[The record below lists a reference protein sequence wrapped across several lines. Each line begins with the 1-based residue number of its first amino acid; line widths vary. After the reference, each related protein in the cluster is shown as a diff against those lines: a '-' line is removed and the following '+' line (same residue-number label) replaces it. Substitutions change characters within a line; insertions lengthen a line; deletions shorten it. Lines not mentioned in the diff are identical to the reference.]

1 MHPGERIGTIVGSG
15 VLIASEGLILTNSH
29 VVFGHR
35 AISVTLD
42 NGYTIPAK
50 LLGADPILDVA
61 VLRIPAPDIAL
72 PQATLG
78 DSDALQVGEEVIT
91 IGNPMGLE
99 QTLTRGVISG
109 MDRLL
114 SEFPLNLM
122 LPLIQ
127 TDAAINPGNSGGPLV
142 NRCGEVVGLTSA
154 LLADAKNIGFAIP
167 INVVKQV
174 LPQLVQQGRVMR
186 PWLGV
191 SGKVIGKDVQDL
203 LKLPLVDGFLVE
215 TIEPGSP
222 AAKAGLHEGELLIA
236 IAGEEFLFGGDIITA
251 ANGQGTRRYG
261 EICPVRAY
269 AQGGRYRT
277 SHPLSRWHHAPGRVQ
292 SSRTPDSPRRRALLM
307 AGAPWHPCGTVV
319 RRCGGSAHE
328 VSSYAEVMQPGDVRG
343 PAAKGPDS
351 WLVIELPG
359 LIDLP
364 PYADTELSY
373 RGYPLEPHGHRCA
386 PRSSGRVRNPAGAG
400 AAE

>member
-1 MHPGERIGTIVGSG
+1 MRDWRVAILMEVVITILLCLDATAKAKCDTSLPTLYQQVSPSVVFISAVSVASMQPGERMGTIVGSG
-15 VLIASEGLILTNSH
+15 VIIDNTGLILTNSH
-29 VVFGHR
+29 VVFGYR

-42 NGYTIPAK
+42 NGYTTPAK
-50 LLGADPILDVA
+50 LIGTDPVLDVA
-61 VLRIPAPDIAL
+61 VLRIPVPEAGL
-72 PQATLG
+72 PKATLG
-78 DSDALQVGEEVIT
+78 DSDALQVGVEVVA

-109 MDRLL
+109 IDRLL

-154 LLADAKNIGFAIP
+154 LLLDAKNIGFAIP

-174 LPQLVQQGRVMR
+174 LPQLVQQGRVIR
-186 PWLGV
+186 PWLGI
-191 SGKVIGKDVQDL
+191 SGKIIDKEVQDL

-251 ANGQGTRRYG
+251 VNGKELDDAEKFAHFVRTLKVGDTVRLTLYYDGTTRQVEFTLPERP
-261 EICPVRAY
+261 I
-269 AQGGRYRT
+269 
-277 SHPLSRWHHAPGRVQ
+277 LPGDVP
-292 SSRTPDSPRRRALLM
+292 PDSRRAL
-307 AGAPWHPCGTVV
+307 APLRS
-319 RRCGGSAHE
+319 RRA
-328 VSSYAEVMQPGDVRG
+328 
-343 PAAKGPDS
+343 
-351 WLVIELPG
+351 
-359 LIDLP
+359 
-364 PYADTELSY
+364 
-373 RGYPLEPHGHRCA
+373 PLQRQ
-386 PRSSGRVRNPAGAG
+386 R
-400 AAE
+400 

>member
-1 MHPGERIGTIVGSG
+1 MRGWRVAMLMVVVLTVLVRLDATAKAGCDTSLPTLYQQVSPSVVFISAVSIASMHPGERLGTVVGSG
-15 VLIASEGLILTNSH
+15 VLMDSEGLILTNSH

-42 NGYTIPAK
+42 NGYTTPAK

-61 VLRIPAPDIAL
+61 VLRIPAPDTGL
-72 PQATLG
+72 PKATLG
-78 DSDALQVGEEVIT
+78 DSDTLQVGEDVVA

-99 QTLTRGVISG
+99 QTLTRGVVSG

-114 SEFPLNLM
+114 PEFPLNLM

-167 INVVKQV
+167 INIVQQVV
-174 LPQLVQQGRVMR
+174 PQLVQHGRVMR

-191 SGKVIGKDVQDL
+191 SGKIVGKDVQDL

-236 IAGEEFLFGGDIITA
+236 LSGEEFLFGGDIITA
-251 ANGQGTRRYG
+251 ANGQELDDMEKFAQFVRTLKVGDTVQLTLYHDGTTRQVEFSLPERP
-261 EICPVRAY
+261 I
-269 AQGGRYRT
+269 
-277 SHPLSRWHHAPGRVQ
+277 LPGDVP
-292 SSRTPDSPRRRALLM
+292 PDGRRAL
-307 AGAPWHPCGTVV
+307 APLRY
-319 RRCGGSAHE
+319 RR
-328 VSSYAEVMQPGDVRG
+328 
-343 PAAKGPDS
+343 
-351 WLVIELPG
+351 
-359 LIDLP
+359 
-364 PYADTELSY
+364 T
-373 RGYPLEPHGHRCA
+373 PLRPQR
-386 PRSSGRVRNPAGAG
+386 
-400 AAE
+400 

>member
-1 MHPGERIGTIVGSG
+1 MRDWRGAMLMEVVLTILLCLDATAKAKCDTSLSTLYQQVSPSVVFISAVSVASMQPGERMGTIVGSG
-15 VLIASEGLILTNSH
+15 VIIDNTGLILTSSH
-29 VVFGHR
+29 VVFGYR

-42 NGYTIPAK
+42 NGYTTPAK
-50 LLGADPILDVA
+50 LIGTDPILDVA
-61 VLRIPAPDIAL
+61 VLRIPVPESGL
-72 PQATLG
+72 PKAALG
-78 DSDALQVGEEVIT
+78 DSDALQVGAEVVA

-109 MDRLL
+109 IDRLL

-154 LLADAKNIGFAIP
+154 LLVDAKNIGFAIP
-167 INVVKQV
+167 INVVKKV
-174 LPQLVQQGRVMR
+174 LPQLVQQGRVIR

-191 SGKVIGKDVQDL
+191 SGKIIDKEVQDL

-251 ANGQGTRRYG
+251 VNGKELDDAEKFAHFVRTLKVGDTVRLTLYYDGTTRQVEFTLPERP
-261 EICPVRAY
+261 I
-269 AQGGRYRT
+269 
-277 SHPLSRWHHAPGRVQ
+277 LPGDVP
-292 SSRTPDSPRRRALLM
+292 PDGRRAL
-307 AGAPWHPCGTVV
+307 APLRS
-319 RRCGGSAHE
+319 RRA
-328 VSSYAEVMQPGDVRG
+328 
-343 PAAKGPDS
+343 
-351 WLVIELPG
+351 
-359 LIDLP
+359 
-364 PYADTELSY
+364 
-373 RGYPLEPHGHRCA
+373 PLQRQ
-386 PRSSGRVRNPAGAG
+386 R
-400 AAE
+400 

>member
-1 MHPGERIGTIVGSG
+1 MLMIVVITVLMRPDATAKAGCDTSLPTLYQQVSPSVVYISAVSIASGHPGERVGTVVGSG
-15 VLIASEGLILTNSH
+15 VLIEREGLILTNSH

-35 AISVTLD
+35 AIAVTLD
-42 NGYTIPAK
+42 NGYTTPAK

-61 VLRIPAPDIAL
+61 VLRIPGPDASL
-72 PQATLG
+72 PKATLG
-78 DSDALQVGEEVIT
+78 DSDALQVGEEVIA

-114 SEFPLNLM
+114 SEFPLSVT
-122 LPLIQ
+122 LPFIQ

-174 LPQLVQQGRVMR
+174 LPQLVQQGRVIR

-191 SGKVIGKDVQDL
+191 SGKVIGKEVQDL

-236 IAGEEFLFGGDIITA
+236 IAGEEFLFGGDIIMA
-251 ANGQGTRRYG
+251 ANGKELDDTEKFAQFMRTLKVGDTVRLTLYHDGTTRQVEFNLPERP
-261 EICPVRAY
+261 I
-269 AQGGRYRT
+269 
-277 SHPLSRWHHAPGRVQ
+277 LPGDV
-292 SSRTPDSPRRRALLM
+292 PPEGRRAL
-307 AGAPWHPCGTVV
+307 AP
-319 RRCGGSAHE
+319 
-328 VSSYAEVMQPGDVRG
+328 
-343 PAAKGPDS
+343 
-351 WLVIELPG
+351 L
-359 LIDLP
+359 
-364 PYADTELSY
+364 
-373 RGYPLEPHGHRCA
+373 GHRRA
-386 PRSSGRVRNPAGAG
+386 PLQRHR
-400 AAE
+400 

>member
-1 MHPGERIGTIVGSG
+1 MRDWRLAMLMVVVITVLLRLDATAKAECDTSLPTLYQQVSPSVVFISAVAVASMHPGERIGTIVGSG
-15 VLIASEGLILTNSH
+15 VLIDNEGLILTNSH

-35 AISVTLD
+35 AISITLD
-42 NGYTIPAK
+42 NGYTTPAK

-61 VLRIPAPDIAL
+61 VLRIPVPDAGL
-72 PQATLG
+72 PKATLG
-78 DSDALQVGEEVIT
+78 DSDALQVGEEVVA

-109 MDRLL
+109 IDRLL
-114 SEFPLNLM
+114 PEFPLNLM

-191 SGKVIGKDVQDL
+191 SGKVIGKEVQDL

-222 AAKAGLHEGELLIA
+222 AAKAGLHEGESLIA
-236 IAGEEFLFGGDIITA
+236 ISGEEFLFGGDIITA
-251 ANGQGTRRYG
+251 ANGKELDDTEKFVQFVRTLKVGDTVRLTLYHDGTTRQVEFNLPERP
-261 EICPVRAY
+261 I
-269 AQGGRYRT
+269 
-277 SHPLSRWHHAPGRVQ
+277 LPGDVP
-292 SSRTPDSPRRRALLM
+292 SDGRRAL
-307 AGAPWHPCGTVV
+307 A
-319 RRCGGSAHE
+319 
-328 VSSYAEVMQPGDVRG
+328 
-343 PAAKGPDS
+343 
-351 WLVIELPG
+351 
-359 LIDLP
+359 
-364 PYADTELSY
+364 
-373 RGYPLEPHGHRCA
+373 PLEHRRA
-386 PRSSGRVRNPAGAG
+386 PLQRQR
-400 AAE
+400 

>member
-1 MHPGERIGTIVGSG
+1 MRDWRVAMLMIVVITVLMRLDATAKAGCDTAIPTLYQQVSPSVVFISAVSIASAHLGERVGTIVGSG
-15 VLIASEGLILTNSH
+15 VLIEREGLILTNSH

-35 AISVTLD
+35 AISVTMD
-42 NGYTIPAK
+42 NGYTASAK

-61 VLRIPAPDIAL
+61 VLRIPDPDTSL

-78 DSDALQVGEEVIT
+78 DSDALQVGEEVIA

-114 SEFPLNLM
+114 SEFPLNLT

-142 NRCGEVVGLTSA
+142 NRCGEVVGLASA

-174 LPQLVQQGRVMR
+174 LPQLVQQGRVIR

-191 SGKVIGKDVQDL
+191 SGKVIGTEVQDL

-251 ANGQGTRRYG
+251 ANGKALDDTEKFAQFVRTLKVGDTVRLTLYHEGTTRQVEFSLPERP
-261 EICPVRAY
+261 I
-269 AQGGRYRT
+269 
-277 SHPLSRWHHAPGRVQ
+277 L
-292 SSRTPDSPRRRALLM
+292 
-307 AGAPWHPCGTVV
+307 
-319 RRCGGSAHE
+319 
-328 VSSYAEVMQPGDVRG
+328 PGDVPSDGRRTL
-343 PAAKGPDS
+343 A
-351 WLVIELPG
+351 
-359 LIDLP
+359 
-364 PYADTELSY
+364 
-373 RGYPLEPHGHRCA
+373 PLGHRRA
-386 PRSSGRVRNPAGAG
+386 PLQRQR
-400 AAE
+400 

>member
-1 MHPGERIGTIVGSG
+1 MRDWRLAMLMVVVITVLLRLDATAKAECDTSLPTLYQQVSPSVVFISAVAVASMHPGE
-15 VLIASEGLILTNSH
+15 
-29 VVFGHR
+29 
-35 AISVTLD
+35 
-42 NGYTIPAK
+42 

-61 VLRIPAPDIAL
+61 ALRIPVPDAGL
-72 PQATLG
+72 PKATLG
-78 DSDALQVGEEVIT
+78 DSDALQVGEEVVA

-109 MDRLL
+109 IDRLL
-114 SEFPLNLM
+114 PEFPLNLM

-167 INVVKQV
+167 INIVKQV

-191 SGKVIGKDVQDL
+191 SGKVIGKEVQDL

-236 IAGEEFLFGGDIITA
+236 IAGAEFLFGGDIITV
-251 ANGQGTRRYG
+251 ANGKKLDDTEKFAQFVRTLKVGDMVHLTLHHEGTTRQVEFSLPERPILPGDVPSDGRR
-261 EICPVRAY
+261 AL
-269 AQGGRYRT
+269 T
-277 SHPLSRWHHAPGRVQ
+277 PLL
-292 SSRTPDSPRRRALLM
+292 RRRA
-307 AGAPWHPCGTVV
+307 
-319 RRCGGSAHE
+319 
-328 VSSYAEVMQPGDVRG
+328 
-343 PAAKGPDS
+343 
-351 WLVIELPG
+351 
-359 LIDLP
+359 
-364 PYADTELSY
+364 
-373 RGYPLEPHGHRCA
+373 PLRLQ
-386 PRSSGRVRNPAGAG
+386 R
-400 AAE
+400 

>member
-1 MHPGERIGTIVGSG
+1 MRDWRGAMLMEVVLTILLCLDATAKAKCDTSLSTLYQQVSPSVVFISAVSVASMQPGERMGTIVGSG
-15 VLIASEGLILTNSH
+15 VIIDNTGLILTSSH
-29 VVFGHR
+29 VVFGYR

-42 NGYTIPAK
+42 NGYTTPAK
-50 LLGADPILDVA
+50 LIGTDPILDVA
-61 VLRIPAPDIAL
+61 VLRIPVPEAGL
-72 PQATLG
+72 PKATLG
-78 DSDALQVGEEVIT
+78 DSDALQVGAEVVA

-109 MDRLL
+109 IDRLL

-154 LLADAKNIGFAIP
+154 LLVDAKNIGFAIP
-167 INVVKQV
+167 INVVKKV
-174 LPQLVQQGRVMR
+174 LPQLVQQGRVIR

-191 SGKVIGKDVQDL
+191 SGKIIDKEVQDL

-251 ANGQGTRRYG
+251 VNGKELDDAEKFAHFVRTLKVGDTVRLTLYYDGITRQVEFTLPERP
-261 EICPVRAY
+261 I
-269 AQGGRYRT
+269 
-277 SHPLSRWHHAPGRVQ
+277 LPGDVP
-292 SSRTPDSPRRRALLM
+292 PDGRRAL
-307 AGAPWHPCGTVV
+307 APLRS
-319 RRCGGSAHE
+319 RRA
-328 VSSYAEVMQPGDVRG
+328 
-343 PAAKGPDS
+343 
-351 WLVIELPG
+351 
-359 LIDLP
+359 
-364 PYADTELSY
+364 
-373 RGYPLEPHGHRCA
+373 PLQRQ
-386 PRSSGRVRNPAGAG
+386 R
-400 AAE
+400 